1 MTMLNGEP
9 IDTPSISTAST
20 APPSP
25 APGPVP
31 LDSGSQLLGM
41 MALIFAIVFPLAGA
55 IVGGIGMAMARRAG
69 SKNPLAV
76 AGFWVGLILTV
87 VIVGIV
93 VAVVV
98 FSANLITTVIDV
110 CEGLGSGTH
119 EYNGVTYTCD

>member
-20 APPSP
+20 AQPSP